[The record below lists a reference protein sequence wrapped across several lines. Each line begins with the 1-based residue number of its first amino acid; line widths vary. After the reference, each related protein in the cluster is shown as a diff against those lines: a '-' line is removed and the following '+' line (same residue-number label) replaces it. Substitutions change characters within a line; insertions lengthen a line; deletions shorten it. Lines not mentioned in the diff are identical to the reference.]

1 MRPVQKLHFVKHAQ
15 RGTALVMTL
24 VILLLLTMLGITAIN
39 TSTLEE
45 RMAGNTKDQNLSF
58 QAAETV
64 LRAAEAWVQSTTAAT
79 QLTTN
84 NASGIY
90 DSTGVPST
98 TTELWDSIDWSS
110 PSNLVTYPG
119 VPGAPATTSSLSEVN
134 TQPRYIIEK
143 ISIEPLSPGTRI
155 TVRITARGTGAS
167 DTTVS
172 MVQSTYSMTYP

>member
-1 MRPVQKLHFVKHAQ
+1 MHPIQKLYHVKHSQ

-58 QAAETV
+58 QAAETA
-64 LRAAEAWVQSTTAAT
+64 LRTAEAWVQSTTAAT
-79 QLTTN
+79 QLNTN
-84 NASGIY
+84 NANGIY
-90 DSTGVPST
+90 DPSST
-98 TTELWDSIDWSS
+98 TIDVWDSIDWLSA
-110 PSNLVTYPG
+110 NVVTYPR
-119 VPGAPATTSSLSEVN
+119 VPGGLVVTGGLNEVD
-134 TQPRYIIEK
+134 TQPKYIIEK
-143 ISIEPLSPGTRI
+143 VGIDPLTPSGTRI

-172 MVQSTYSMTYP
+172 MVQSTYSVTYP

>member
-1 MRPVQKLHFVKHAQ
+1 MCPMQKLQGVKHTQ
-15 RGTALVMTL
+15 HGTALVMTL

-64 LRAAEAWVQSTTAAT
+64 LRAAETWVASTTAAAA
-79 QLTTN
+79 LNTN
-84 NASGIY
+84 NAFGIY
-90 DSTGVPST
+90 NPST
-98 TTELWDSIDWSS
+98 TGIDVWDSIDWSS
-110 PSNLVTYPG
+110 TNVVTYPR
-119 VPGAPATTSSLSEVN
+119 VPGGPPVTGGLDEVD
-134 TQPRYIIEK
+134 TQPKYIIEK
-143 ISIEPLSPGTRI
+143 VNTEALSPGTRI

-172 MVQSTYSMTYP
+172 MVQSTYTVTYP